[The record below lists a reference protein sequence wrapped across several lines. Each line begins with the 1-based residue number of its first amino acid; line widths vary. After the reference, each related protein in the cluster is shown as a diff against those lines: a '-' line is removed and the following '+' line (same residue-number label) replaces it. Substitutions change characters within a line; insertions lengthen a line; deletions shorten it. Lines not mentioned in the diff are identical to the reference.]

1 MVTSDPTSIALQLF
15 EAKISGGGV
24 TPFERQCI
32 FQRKGKSDIH
42 KMSGSRL
49 TELKPKKRR
58 GGDVV
63 MRLPEVSRTEETVR
77 RPVDVLAADWPL
89 APGLMPAPRPPG
101 PAPAPATTL
110 PAALW
115 RQMFGPRATALLW
128 TTTGNS
134 GGDIQCN
141 VSKKDGPQ

>member
-49 TELKPKKRR
+49 TELKPVLRR
-58 GGDVV
+58 GEGGEVV
-63 MRLPEVSRTEETVR
+63 MWLPEVSRTEETVR

-101 PAPAPATTL
+101 PAPAP
-110 PAALW
+110 PPHF
-115 RQMFGPRATALLW
+115 QPH
-128 TTTGNS
+128 S
-134 GGDIQCN
+134 GGKCRDRGPLLCSGQPPATLG
-141 VSKKDGPQ
+141 VEYKRDGPQ

>member
-49 TELKPKKRR
+49 TELKPVLRR
-58 GGDVV
+58 GEGGEVV

-115 RQMFGPRATALLW
+115 RQMSGPRATALLW

-134 GGDIQCN
+134 GGEI
-141 VSKKDGPQ
+141 